1 MNSVLTRIATISDA
15 MLIADLSRKTFYDA
29 FAKDN
34 TKENM
39 DQFMNEVFT
48 RESLIK
54 EVEEGDGIF
63 LLAFINEEA
72 VGYARMREKNKE
84 NIMADVNAIEI
95 VRIYATQES
104 VGKGVGKAL
113 MEHCLQIAH
122 EQKKDVI
129 WLGVWEKN
137 ERAIAFYKKH
147 GFEKFG
153 EHVFMLGSDPQ
164 TDWLMKKILIITT
177 SNKKLHLPAGKGR
190 IAK

>member
-1 MNSVLTRIATISDA
+1 MSLIVTRLAEAADA
-15 MLIADLSRKTFYDA
+15 MLIAELSRKTFYDA

-34 TKENM
+34 TVADM

-63 LLAFINEEA
+63 LLAFINDEA
-72 VGYARMREKNKE
+72 VGYVRMREKNNE

-95 VRIYATQES
+95 ARIYATQES
-104 VGKGVGKAL
+104 IGKGVGKAL
-113 MEHCLQIAH
+113 MEHCMQIAR
-122 EQKKDVI
+122 ELKKDVI

-137 ERAIAFYKKH
+137 EIAIAFYKKH

-153 EHVFMLGSDPQ
+153 EHVFVIGSDPQ
-164 TDWLMKKILIITT
+164 TDWLMKR
-177 SNKKLHLPAGKGR
+177 PV
-190 IAK
+190 

>member
-1 MNSVLTRIATISDA
+1 LTVTRVAGITDA
-15 MLIADLSRKTFYDA
+15 KLIADLSRKTFYDA

-34 TKENM
+34 TVADM

-54 EVEEGDGIF
+54 EVEEEDGIF
-63 LLAFINEEA
+63 LLAFINDEA
-72 VGYARMREKNKE
+72 VGYVRMREKNSE

-95 VRIYATQES
+95 ARIYATQES

-113 MEHCLQIAH
+113 MEHCIKIAL
-122 EQKKDVI
+122 EQKRDVI

-137 ERAIAFYKKH
+137 ERAIAFYNKH

-153 EHVFMLGSDPQ
+153 EHVFLLGSDPQ
-164 TDWLMKKILIITT
+164 TDWLMKKVL
-177 SNKKLHLPAGKGR
+177 
-190 IAK
+190 

>member
-1 MNSVLTRIATISDA
+1 MNLTVTRIAGTVDA
-15 MLIADLSRKTFYDA
+15 GLVADLSRKTFYDA
-29 FAKDN
+29 FAKGN
-34 TKENM
+34 TVADM

-63 LLAFINEEA
+63 LLAFINNEA
-72 VGYARMREKNKE
+72 VGYARMRERNKE

-95 VRIYATQES
+95 ARIYATQES
-104 VGKGVGKAL
+104 LGKGVGKAL
-113 MEHCLQIAH
+113 MEHCMQIAR
-122 EQKKDVI
+122 EAKKDVI

-137 ERAIAFYKKH
+137 ERAIGFYKKQ

-164 TDWLMKKILIITT
+164 TDWLMKRDL
-177 SNKKLHLPAGKGR
+177 
-190 IAK
+190 